1 MIYIYDIMLNFNDK
15 LYEFFEWNDEDN
27 IFYIRK
33 IPLFRVSDNVLSDII
48 NNKVIISKN
57 FTQEIKNTYNFYDK
71 DIKDNYDL
79 LCLFTNTKIV
89 VGVAIKNNEIVHISR
104 LLLDEEKEIINVS
117 ENLDETFINYKL
129 KNKRNNNSFVLTRYE
144 SMVREELLLEID
156 KLYKE
161 SNFEKLKY
169 YYFEYFLEIDTN
181 IDKMCKKLYESVL
194 NNFNNKHI
202 KLYEIIML
210 SN

>member
-15 LYEFFEWNDEDN
+15 LYEFFEWDDKDN

-48 NNKVIISKN
+48 NNKVIISKS
-57 FTQEIKNTYNFYDK
+57 FIEEIKNTYDFYDK

-79 LCLFTNTKIV
+79 LCLFTNTKVV
-89 VGVAIKNNEIVHISR
+89 VGIAIKNNEIVHISR
-104 LLLDEEKEIINVS
+104 LLLDEENDIINVS
-117 ENLDETFINYKL
+117 DSLDETFINYKI

-144 SMVREELLLEID
+144 NMVRDELLYEID

-161 SNFEKLKY
+161 GNFEKLRY
-169 YYFEYFLEIDTN
+169 YYFEYFLEVDTN
-181 IDKMCKKLYESVL
+181 IDKICKKLYESVL